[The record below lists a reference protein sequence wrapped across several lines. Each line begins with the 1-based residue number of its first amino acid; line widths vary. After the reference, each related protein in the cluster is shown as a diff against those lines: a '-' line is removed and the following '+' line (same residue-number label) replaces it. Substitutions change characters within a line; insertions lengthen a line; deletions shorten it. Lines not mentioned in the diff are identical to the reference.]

1 VPRHGHPHGGLGA
14 QGDRPGAG
22 RRPIACYGA
31 EPGPGRFSDSPKP
44 TASLGDPDLITFSYG
59 AVKESHSSVVHFS
72 WQSHSRSKT
81 LKNTTRLNFGDGD
94 EWSPDVH
101 GEDDRGGTDGLCR
114 TCRALTA
121 IEDRIDGI
129 TSLLGT
135 VRRNAAIAERELAS
149 LERAF
154 QAMLHG
160 PIEDEEEDLGGCSK
174 NCC

>member
-1 VPRHGHPHGGLGA
+1 
-14 QGDRPGAG
+14 
-22 RRPIACYGA
+22 
-31 EPGPGRFSDSPKP
+31 
-44 TASLGDPDLITFSYG
+44 
-59 AVKESHSSVVHFS
+59 
-72 WQSHSRSKT
+72 
-81 LKNTTRLNFGDGD
+81 LKNTTRLNLGDGD
-94 EWSPDVH
+94 EWSPEVQ

-154 QAMLHG
+154 RTVLHG
-160 PIEDEEEDLGGCSK
+160 PIEDEDEDIDGSSRD
-174 NCC
+174 CC